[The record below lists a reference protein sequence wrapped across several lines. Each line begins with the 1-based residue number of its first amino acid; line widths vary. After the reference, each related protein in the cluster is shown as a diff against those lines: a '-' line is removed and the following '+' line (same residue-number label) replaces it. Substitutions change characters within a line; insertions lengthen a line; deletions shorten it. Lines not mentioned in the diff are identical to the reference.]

1 MSFHSFTASQLLVA
15 SDSFCGAR
23 TMTTH
28 QLEAV
33 SSLTGAAEKISGY
46 NDLLTSICNQQ
57 NARFEDSQAL
67 YQVLES
73 IFAQDSIQLIERPI
87 IQHVKSLLASTISRA
102 ENRRI
107 VMEKILHETQS
118 RSIRLEDEL
127 WSIRFELAKLY
138 EAEGSY
144 MEEVLMLKSIELERG
159 LDVDEKLR
167 VIVQLLDSI
176 FKLKAQHDATEGNL
190 TKEQIAASDTSSLS
204 AYINDGKECI
214 NERTTVELKQEFWSL
229 AAQAS
234 YLNEAYAEAY
244 ELCSAYLTLQPSDS
258 TLLQLIAWSAIC
270 ALRLRPG
277 RSTNRQLLAPLLA
290 DRGDAIRQS
299 RPALHIILLRLHRR
313 QFISQSEIGGIPN
326 TPAILLSIHDN
337 NLAFIARTFKNISI
351 DHLTALLGTTT
362 AATMT
367 QSNIAEWALE
377 AQKAHAPTLH
387 GYIDEVNHR
396 VVFEDDD
403 ERSDAKSNATEVWDA
418 HIKLLC
424 TAVDRTATSIEAL

>member
-1 MSFHSFTASQLLVA
+1 
-15 SDSFCGAR
+15 
-23 TMTTH
+23 MTTH
-28 QLEAV
+28 QLELVA
-33 SSLTGAAEKISGY
+33 SLTGAADKISGY

-57 NARFEDSQAL
+57 NVKFEDTPAL
-67 YQVLES
+67 YEVLES

-87 IQHVKSLLASTISRA
+87 IQHVKSLLASTISRD

-127 WSIRFELAKLY
+127 WSIRFQLAKLY
-138 EAEGSY
+138 EAKGLY
-144 MEEVLMLKSIELERG
+144 MEEVVMLKSIELERG
-159 LDVDEKLR
+159 LDVDEKLS
-167 VIVQLLDSI
+167 VIVRVLDSI
-176 FKLKAQHDATEGNL
+176 FKLKAQINRAEGNL
-190 TKEQIAASDTSSLS
+190 AKEQIVAADTNSLS
-204 AYINDGKECI
+204 MYINDGKECI
-214 NERTTVELKQEFWSL
+214 NERTDIELKQEFWSL

-244 ELCSAYLTLQPSDS
+244 ELCSAYLNMKPHDS
-258 TLLQLIAWSAIC
+258 KLLQFIAWSAIC

-277 RSTNRQLLAPLLA
+277 RGTNRNLLAPLLS

-299 RPALHIILLRLHRR
+299 HPALHTIMLRLHRR
-313 QFISQSEIGGIPN
+313 QFISQSEIGAIPI
-326 TPAILLSIHDN
+326 TPALLVSIHDN

-351 DHLTALLGTTT
+351 DDLTALLGTTS
-362 AATMT
+362 MT

-403 ERSDAKSNATEVWDA
+403 ERSDAKCNATETWDA
-418 HIKLLC
+418 HIKILC
-424 TAVDRTATSIEAL
+424 TAVDRTATSIESL